1 MEKVIITTPEE
12 LRSLIIEAV
21 NTKRSNETKPEIPQV
36 SDNLNVEDA
45 LIFLRDNGYPTSKAK
60 LYKLTST
67 DRIPYKKYG
76 IKLVFSR
83 KELLQ
88 WAESQTIRFNDNSDG
103 EAAVIRSANNK
114 R

>member
-1 MEKVIITTPEE
+1 MERIIVTTPEE
-12 LRSLIIEAV
+12 LKTIIAEALDERI
-21 NTKRSNETKPEIPQV
+21 KKGQKPHKEI
-36 SDNLNVEDA
+36 SDSISMEDA

-88 WAESQTIRFNDNSDG
+88 WAESQTIRFNYNS
-103 EAAVIRSANNK
+103 RL
-114 R
+114 